1 MGYLIFLLTLLLL
14 VFIFVLLSKYKEQI
28 SRKSK
33 IIIGI
38 CFLALAGLIGI
49 YNILQENESE
59 KLNALKSAFLRE
71 KPIECKYQGKD
82 MIVSAKDFNLSNGTM
97 SFQGKSNASFSHIV
111 IPLQDCVLKEQNTES
126 SPQPQESNT
135 KDISADLDTSTQIKA
150 QDSQENPSMQE

>member
-1 MGYLIFLLTLLLL
+1 MGYLIFLLILLLL

-38 CFLALAGLIGI
+38 YFLALAALIGI

-126 SPQPQESNT
+126 SPKIQENNNQ
-135 KDISADLDTSTQIKA
+135 DLQKN
-150 QDSQENPSMQE
+150 QNPSMQDQ

>member
-1 MGYLIFLLTLLLL
+1 MGYLIFLLILLLL
-14 VFIFVLLSKYKEQI
+14 VFVFVLLSKYKEQI

-38 CFLALAGLIGI
+38 YFLALAALIGI

-126 SPQPQESNT
+126 SPKIQENNNQ
-135 KDISADLDTSTQIKA
+135 DLQKN
-150 QDSQENPSMQE
+150 QNPSMQD

>member
-1 MGYLIFLLTLLLL
+1 M
-14 VFIFVLLSKYKEQI
+14 VFVFVLLSKYKEQI

-126 SPQPQESNT
+126 SPKIQENNNQ
-135 KDISADLDTSTQIKA
+135 DLQKN
-150 QDSQENPSMQE
+150 QNPSMQD

>member
-1 MGYLIFLLTLLLL
+1 M
-14 VFIFVLLSKYKEQI
+14 VFVFVLLSKYKEQI

-38 CFLALAGLIGI
+38 CFLALAALIGI

-126 SPQPQESNT
+126 SPKIQENNNQ
-135 KDISADLDTSTQIKA
+135 DLQKN
-150 QDSQENPSMQE
+150 QNPSMQD

>member
-1 MGYLIFLLTLLLL
+1 MGYLIFLLILLLL

-126 SPQPQESNT
+126 SPKIQENNNQ
-135 KDISADLDTSTQIKA
+135 DLQKN
-150 QDSQENPSMQE
+150 QNPSMQD

>member
-1 MGYLIFLLTLLLL
+1 M
-14 VFIFVLLSKYKEQI
+14 VFVFVLLSKYKEQI

-38 CFLALAGLIGI
+38 YFLALAALIGI

-126 SPQPQESNT
+126 SPKIQENNNQ
-135 KDISADLDTSTQIKA
+135 DLQKN
-150 QDSQENPSMQE
+150 QNPSMQD

>member
-1 MGYLIFLLTLLLL
+1 MGYLIFLLILLLL

-126 SPQPQESNT
+126 SSKIQENNN
-135 KDISADLDTSTQIKA
+135 
-150 QDSQENPSMQE
+150 QDSQKNQNPSMQD

>member
-1 MGYLIFLLTLLLL
+1 M

-38 CFLALAGLIGI
+38 CFLALAALIGI

-126 SPQPQESNT
+126 SPKIQENNNQ
-135 KDISADLDTSTQIKA
+135 DLQKN
-150 QDSQENPSMQE
+150 QNPSMQD

>member
-1 MGYLIFLLTLLLL
+1 MGYLIFLLILLLL

-38 CFLALAGLIGI
+38 CFLALAALIGI

-126 SPQPQESNT
+126 SPKIQENNNQ
-135 KDISADLDTSTQIKA
+135 DLQKN
-150 QDSQENPSMQE
+150 QNPSMQD

>member
-1 MGYLIFLLTLLLL
+1 MGYLIFLLILLLL
-14 VFIFVLLSKYKEQI
+14 VFVFVLLSKYKEQI

-38 CFLALAGLIGI
+38 CFLALAALIGI

-126 SPQPQESNT
+126 SPKIQENNNQ
-135 KDISADLDTSTQIKA
+135 DLQKN
-150 QDSQENPSMQE
+150 QNPSMQD

>member
-1 MGYLIFLLTLLLL
+1 MGYLIFLLILLLL

-33 IIIGI
+33 II
-38 CFLALAGLIGI
+38 IGI

-126 SPQPQESNT
+126 SP
-135 KDISADLDTSTQIKA
+135 KI
-150 QDSQENPSMQE
+150 QEN

>member
-1 MGYLIFLLTLLLL
+1 MQEILHINYEEKNNGLSYLFANITPLT
-14 VFIFVLLSKYKEQI
+14 
-28 SRKSK
+28 
-33 IIIGI
+33 
-38 CFLALAGLIGI
+38 LAGLIGI

-126 SPQPQESNT
+126 SPKIQENNNQ
-135 KDISADLDTSTQIKA
+135 DLQKN
-150 QDSQENPSMQE
+150 QNPSMQD

>member
-1 MGYLIFLLTLLLL
+1 MGYLIFLLILLLL

-38 CFLALAGLIGI
+38 CFLTLAGLIGI

-126 SPQPQESNT
+126 RPKIQENNNQ
-135 KDISADLDTSTQIKA
+135 DLQKN
-150 QDSQENPSMQE
+150 QNPSMQD

>member
-1 MGYLIFLLTLLLL
+1 M
-14 VFIFVLLSKYKEQI
+14 KYKEQI

-38 CFLALAGLIGI
+38 CFLTLAGLIGI

-97 SFQGKSNASFSHIV
+97 SFQGKSNGSFSHIV

-126 SPQPQESNT
+126 SPKIQENNNQ
-135 KDISADLDTSTQIKA
+135 DLQKN
-150 QDSQENPSMQE
+150 QNPSMQD